1 MDPKELKLG
10 MDITVDMTLDHLFKL
25 EKGRT

>member
-10 MDITVDMTLDHLFKL
+10 MAITVDMTLDHLFKL